1 MKKVL
6 ALTVLSLV
14 LLTGCGKEK
23 TMTCTRTMNQN
34 SINFDLKYEVEYSK
48 NNVTRIKSTEM
59 VKSSDK
65 NVLESYK
72 ETVEKTYEPYKDVEH
87 YNYNVEIN
95 EDTLISKTDLDY
107 TKIDLDKMIE
117 IDSANA
123 QIIKDGKIKLE
134 DIKNTYEAMGM
145 ICEEK

>member
-1 MKKVL
+1 MKKII
-6 ALTVLSLV
+6 ALTLLSLI
-14 LLTGCGKEK
+14 LITGCGKEK

-34 SINFDLKYEVEYSK
+34 SISFDLKYEVEYLK
-48 NNVTRIKSTEM
+48 DYVTKIKSTEM

-87 YNYNVEIN
+87 YNYSVEIT

-107 TKIDLDKMIE
+107 TKIDVDKMIE
-117 IDSANA
+117 IDSANSK
-123 QIIKDGKIKLE
+123 IIKDGKIKLE
-134 DIKNTYEAMGM
+134 DIKNTYETMGL
-145 ICEEK
+145 ICSK